1 MDIILSNEELERY
14 KRQIILPSIAIEGQK
29 RLKKSK
35 VFVAG
40 FGGLG
45 SISSQYLVAAGVGSL
60 KIIDKD
66 VVDISNLNR
75 QIIHWSCDLG
85 KEKTASG
92 LYKLKNLNPHCNI
105 EAITA
110 ELDEKNAYDLVGDA
124 HIIVDATD
132 NIKTRKILNKIS
144 VIKSI
149 PFIYGGVDGFSGMAT
164 TFMPPATPC
173 FDCIFPKEVN
183 NTSPVGVVGPAPGI
197 VASIQVME
205 AIKIILG
212 IEGTLKGRLLYFS
225 GTDMVFRELII
236 EKNPEC
242 PTCGNKLHD

>member
-1 MDIILSNEELERY
+1 MNVVLSKKELERY
-14 KRQIILPSIAIEGQK
+14 KRQIIIPAISKNGQK
-29 RLKKSK
+29 KLKKSK
-35 VFVAG
+35 IFIAG

-45 SISSQYLVAAGVGSL
+45 SISSQYLVAAGIGSI

-75 QIIHWSCDLG
+75 QIIHWTDDLG
-85 KEKTASG
+85 KEKTVSG
-92 LYKLKNLNPHCNI
+92 LYKLKKLNPHCNI
-105 EAITA
+105 EAITT
-110 ELDEKNAYDLVGDA
+110 ELNETNAFDLIGDA

-144 VIKSI
+144 IARSI
-149 PFIYGGVDGFSGMAT
+149 PFIYGGVDSFNGMVT
-164 TFMPPATPC
+164 TFIPPDTAC
-173 FDCIFPKEVN
+173 FDCIFPKDVKKTE
-183 NTSPVGVVGPAPGI
+183 TVGVIGPAPGVI
-197 VASIQVME
+197 ASIQAME

-225 GTDMVFRELII
+225 GMDMEFKELII

-242 PTCGNKLHD
+242 PTCGKKI